1 MCGIFGK
8 GLLDQTT
15 PIPPG
20 GSELITTLMVILAGL
35 RMSQT
40 SQPARSSWR
49 SRRSL
54 IIMGTSAVLLIAIL
68 GVGFITSTNV
78 TQHQIL
84 TTTQNLNVIQT
95 VTTNSIVTVL
105 TQITTTLSSGL
116 GSGCGYY
123 GCSYSNPESLQ
134 NCGSNSCAYPNCG
147 PNGCSFQI
155 CGANGCS
162 SVSAGYAQLCGS
174 TNCSPE
180 ICGFNGCYYT
190 TCLSLGQNLLQC
202 SGYLYQDTKGCTEL
216 KVPVANY
223 VNGYMATTATQY
235 YTLHNLP
242 LSTPP
247 MGTWVTVTG
256 QFSQGHNTASNGASC
271 PGNYVNVTSVT
282 Q

>member
-1 MCGIFGK
+1 
-8 GLLDQTT
+8 
-15 PIPPG
+15 
-20 GSELITTLMVILAGL
+20 
-35 RMSQT
+35 MSQT

-68 GVGFITSTNV
+68 SVGFLTSTNI
-78 TQHQIL
+78 THPQIL
-84 TTTQNLNVIQT
+84 TNTQNLNVIRT
-95 VTTNSIVTVL
+95 ITTNSIATVQI
-105 TQITTTLSSGL
+105 QITTTLPSGL

-123 GCSYSNPESLQ
+123 GCSNPNPASQQ
-134 NCGSNSCAYPNCG
+134 NCGSNSCAYPYCG

-155 CGANGCS
+155 CGPNGCS
-162 SVSAGYAQLCGS
+162 FMSAGYAQLCGS

-190 TCLSLGQNLLQC
+190 TCQSLNQNLLQC
-202 SGYLYQDTKGCTEL
+202 SGYLYQDSKGCTEL
-216 KVPVANY
+216 EVPVANY

-242 LSTPP
+242 FSTPP

-256 QFSQGHNTASNGASC
+256 QFNQGYNTASNGAAC
-271 PGNYVNVTSVT
+271 PGNYVNVTSIT